1 MEDTFWVWAEMP
13 SSDLVFLRHSP
24 VGVDASY
31 LWEGQ
36 LKETLFWLIQEADT
50 FPIYGNDKVG
60 LG

>member
-1 MEDTFWVWAEMP
+1 MEDPFWVRADMP
-13 SSDLVFLRHSP
+13 SSDLVFLEHSP

-36 LKETLFWLIQEADT
+36 LKKPLFWLIQKADT
-50 FPIYGNDKVG
+50 FPIYSNDKVV